1 MNLTKLK
8 VASEK
13 PICFLVAGLYFTS
26 LAADGATRPSSSVAC
41 ITLLGTMS
49 KQECGFPL
57 HAGWLYFSGN
67 CIRQQKC
74 VLGAKFH
81 RDVTSLYVSEFDCS
95 NSPTTGHCF
104 TGHHWFHEMKT
115 ANPKLRK
122 CTITKKIQV
131 SLHLTH
137 EKFLMQC
144 LCGGTCGSKDLN
156 FVSDLK
162 HDNPFYA
169 T

>member
-1 MNLTKLK
+1 MNLMKLK

-13 PICFLVAGLYFTS
+13 SICFLVAGLHFTS

-81 RDVTSLYVSEFDCS
+81 RDVTPLYVSEFDCS
-95 NSPTTGHCF
+95 SSQQL
-104 TGHHWFHEMKT
+104 
-115 ANPKLRK
+115 A
-122 CTITKKIQV
+122 IV
-131 SLHLTH
+131 SLVIIGSMRRRQLTQ
-137 EKFLMQC
+137 KPGNVQLQKKYKSSC
-144 LCGGTCGSKDLN
+144 T
-156 FVSDLK
+156 
-162 HDNPFYA
+162 
-169 T
+169 